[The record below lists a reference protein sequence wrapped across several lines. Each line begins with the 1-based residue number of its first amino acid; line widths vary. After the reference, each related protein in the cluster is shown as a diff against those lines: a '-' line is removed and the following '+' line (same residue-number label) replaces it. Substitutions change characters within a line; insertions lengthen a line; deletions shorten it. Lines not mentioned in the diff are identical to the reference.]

1 MPDTIIGDFKNL
13 VCSDCGEKGCTFKHW
28 GPLVPK
34 REIGSFCTFCWNRR
48 REQRVDGEDPL
59 PLGIQPPGIPAEF
72 ANNTISVETESKA
85 LYFLRLTG
93 KKDER
98 IIWRER
104 SGISSFL
111 HFNMARVMHLEIG
124 KILMLKPR
132 CSEDTNLWS
141 STPVVN
147 IKIVP
152 DF

>member
-1 MPDTIIGDFKNL
+1 MADTTRGDFRDL
-13 VCSDCGEKGCTFKHW
+13 ICSDCGEKGCTFRHW

-34 REIGSFCTFCWNRR
+34 GEIGSFCWFCW
-48 REQRVDGEDPL
+48 EQRQERAERGEAPL
-59 PLGIQPPGIPAEF
+59 LFGVQPPGIPAEF
-72 ANNTISVETESKA
+72 ANHTISVETESKA
-85 LYFLRLTG
+85 LYFLRLTR

-141 STPVVN
+141 STPVVS